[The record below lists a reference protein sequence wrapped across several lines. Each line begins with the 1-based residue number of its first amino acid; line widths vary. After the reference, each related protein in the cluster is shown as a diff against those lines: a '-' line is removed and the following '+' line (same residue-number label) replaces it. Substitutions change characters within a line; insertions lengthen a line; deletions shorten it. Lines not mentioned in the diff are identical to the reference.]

1 MIQDIKPNIYRNN
14 YSYQQIKDN
23 DTVVFVN
30 SDCILIKEGEKLEYP
45 KYSQVKDRNI
55 EFTYLFSINDEKY
68 FLAEI
73 DERVELEGYNYENKQ
88 IFRERGPK
96 YLAFAG
102 ITATQLNNWY
112 RNNRYCGRCS
122 KPLIKS
128 KVERALK
135 CPECKNM
142 IYPKIC
148 PAVIV
153 GIINKDKILVTKYAG
168 KEKGKYALVA
178 GFVEIGET
186 LEETV
191 RREVMEEVGV
201 RVKNITYYKNQPWSF
216 TDTLLVGFYCE
227 LDGSDEIK
235 MDESELCVAE
245 WKSREE
251 LDVKLNDLSLTNEM
265 IVNFLN
271 QK

>member
-1 MIQDIKPNIYRNN
+1 
-14 YSYQQIKDN
+14 
-23 DTVVFVN
+23 
-30 SDCILIKEGEKLEYP
+30 
-45 KYSQVKDRNI
+45 
-55 EFTYLFSINDEKY
+55 
-68 FLAEI
+68 
-73 DERVELEGYNYENKQ
+73 
-88 IFRERGPK
+88 
-96 YLAFAG
+96 
-102 ITATQLNNWY
+102 
-112 RNNRYCGRCS
+112 
-122 KPLIKS
+122 
-128 KVERALK
+128 
-135 CPECKNM
+135 M